1 MSGARHAGTAGL
13 TVAVGMS
20 GGVDSSLA
28 AILLMNS
35 GYKVIGLTMAIG
47 DGSIPI
53 AETQKSGCFRI
64 LMM

>member
-1 MSGARHAGTAGL
+1 
-13 TVAVGMS
+13 MS